1 MDYLLLIFVLSAASV
16 CFFSSELSELL
27 SVFMPGSISRNR
39 FFIILCFAL
48 MLVCALFF
56 PSARVE
62 SGAASLIEGTDSVYE
77 ILISCLISLIV
88 ILSSAHFGVRP
99 GFAYCFLSSCLALNA
114 ASLLSSSL
122 PGFFATI
129 IASAVLSFSLGALAA
144 FLLKITLKG
153 RGIHLLKLSLFARAS
168 LWFLMPLCALALGVN
183 WGGLVSS
190 LELNSALDGTTS
202 RIIAV
207 SVALLSAAILGRTI
221 MRKASRSS
229 AQWDDNSAYCTLS
242 VAFAVALTL
251 ILLSFI
257 PLPAPLITLPLA
269 VASLI
274 AASREGAALVL
285 GEGHS
290 SQSVL
295 RGVYAFL
302 LCPLASYLLTFL
314 TRIQGP
320 YAAAS
325 QATSYTILAIV
336 AIAFAALCLVYFTR
350 SSRLQKRRTE
360 QLLESQRQQI
370 YESARELNNM
380 ELNLILAENQALHD
394 NLEKKKNE
402 VMNIALSICEQRDY
416 LESLQRL
423 CRELSESEDAAT
435 TKELLSELDAN
446 IKNRLSYERDVDTS
460 YFYAQAESLHEDF
473 NAKLT
478 EAFPSLTPQERRLAT
493 LLRLGFSSKYIATL
507 MNITP
512 KSVEISRYR
521 LRQKLGLG
529 KGDNLVTYIQ
539 SI

>member
-1 MDYLLLIFVLSAASV
+1 M
-16 CFFSSELSELL
+16 
-27 SVFMPGSISRNR
+27 
-39 FFIILCFAL
+39 
-48 MLVCALFF
+48 
-56 PSARVE
+56 
-62 SGAASLIEGTDSVYE
+62 
-77 ILISCLISLIV
+77 
-88 ILSSAHFGVRP
+88 
-99 GFAYCFLSSCLALNA
+99 
-114 ASLLSSSL
+114 
-122 PGFFATI
+122 
-129 IASAVLSFSLGALAA
+129 
-144 FLLKITLKG
+144 
-153 RGIHLLKLSLFARAS
+153 
-168 LWFLMPLCALALGVN
+168 GVN

-416 LESLQRL
+416 LESLQL
-423 CRELSESEDAAT
+423 F
-435 TKELLSELDAN
+435 
-446 IKNRLSYERDVDTS
+446 I
-460 YFYAQAESLHEDF
+460 YF
-473 NAKLT
+473 
-478 EAFPSLTPQERRLAT
+478 
-493 LLRLGFSSKYIATL
+493 
-507 MNITP
+507 
-512 KSVEISRYR
+512 
-521 LRQKLGLG
+521 
-529 KGDNLVTYIQ
+529 
-539 SI
+539 